1 MTLFS
6 FDISFHLQK
15 ITEDEFDSLVAQ
27 VMRYIFIKGCA
38 KEPILF
44 KNLNED
50 VLGEKYRKISG
61 LNKDLFL
68 KAKTNL
74 SETFGF
80 KIVEA
85 PRKLF
90 PQQRFNG
97 CYFMVS

>member
-1 MTLFS
+1 
-6 FDISFHLQK
+6 
-15 ITEDEFDSLVAQ
+15 
-27 VMRYIFIKGCA
+27 MRYIFIKGCA
-38 KEPILF
+38 KEPIRVN
-44 KNLNED
+44 KLNEE

-61 LNKDLFL
+61 LNKDVFL

-90 PQQRFNG
+90 PQPRFNG
-97 CYFMVS
+97 CYFMVSWFQSSVFI